1 MPFLPDSPTVLKR
14 MPESPPTLQ
23 QQAIDWLL
31 RLESA
36 DCTPAER
43 AAFEAWL
50 ARDEGHERIYRQIAR
65 RWRQLDG
72 FKGQDFPVRA
82 AALTY
87 RRPRRR
93 LAESALAACLM
104 LGLGVATFSER
115 GWYGRNAVYAT
126 ERGASRTVQLAD
138 GSRLELSPDSELTV
152 HLDRWRR
159 SLVLIKGEAYFDV
172 AHDRDR
178 PFQIEVG
185 GASVVDLGT
194 RFDVRL
200 HNDEVAIAVVEG
212 AVRVDHIESREI
224 HANQALSFDR
234 KGRFRE
240 LPANQIAMQTAWRE
254 GRLIFENRR
263 LDEVLAELER
273 YHDIR
278 LTLADPALAKLKVS
292 GTFHTDNLDAA
303 LNIIAMTL
311 PIDIRRPNPRQ
322 AVLDKRG
329 ND

>member
-1 MPFLPDSPTVLKR
+1 

-23 QQAIDWLL
+23 QQAIGWLL
-31 RLESA
+31 RLEST

-50 ARDEGHERIYRQIAR
+50 ARDQDHEKVYRQIAR

-93 LAESALAACLM
+93 RLAESALAACLV

-152 HLDRWRR
+152 HLDHWRR

-172 AHDRDR
+172 THDRTR
-178 PFQIEVG
+178 PFQIKVG
-185 GASVVDLGT
+185 GASIVDLGT
-194 RFDVRL
+194 RFDVRM
-200 HNDEVAIAVVEG
+200 HNDEVAVAVVEG
-212 AVRVDHIESREI
+212 TVRIDHRESREI

-234 KGRFRE
+234 EGRFRE
-240 LPANQIAMQTAWRE
+240 LPADQIAMQTAWRQ

-278 LTLADPALAKLKVS
+278 LTLAEPALAKLKVS
-292 GTFHTDNLDAA
+292 GTFHTGNLDSA

-311 PIDIRRPNPRQ
+311 PIDIHRPNPRQ